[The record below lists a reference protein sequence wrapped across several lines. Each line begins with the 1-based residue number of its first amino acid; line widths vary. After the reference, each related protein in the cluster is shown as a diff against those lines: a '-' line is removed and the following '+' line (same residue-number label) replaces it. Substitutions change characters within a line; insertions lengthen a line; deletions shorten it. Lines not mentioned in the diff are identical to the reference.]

1 MRGPI
6 SVIIPAFNEEKALA
20 SVLSDI
26 RAALAEQSIEVEL
39 VVVDDGSTDR
49 TGAIARAAGARVLR
63 HRSNRGYGAALKA
76 GIAAARHDIIAIT
89 DADGTYISSDIPTLL
104 RALDGADM
112 VVGAR
117 TGPNVYIPPAR
128 RPAKWLLNRLAEF
141 VTGARIPD
149 LNSGLRVFRRPM
161 VMQYFPILPD
171 QFSWTTT
178 ITMALHCD
186 KYAVQYVPVNYLK
199 RTGRSKIVPRDAG
212 SFALL
217 ILRTAMLF
225 RPLRV
230 FAPVVIVS
238 LTYGIVKMIIDLLI
252 VRDRNISASAL
263 LGFLSALL
271 VLLIGMLGDALATR
285 LGRFS
290 PAAVAG
296 VGNRD
301 VADSDLENGSEDRL
315 T

>member
-1 MRGPI
+1 
-6 SVIIPAFNEEKALA
+6 
-20 SVLSDI
+20 
-26 RAALAEQSIEVEL
+26 
-39 VVVDDGSTDR
+39 
-49 TGAIARAAGARVLR
+49 
-63 HRSNRGYGAALKA
+63 
-76 GIAAARHDIIAIT
+76 
-89 DADGTYISSDIPTLL
+89 
-104 RALDGADM
+104 
-112 VVGAR
+112 
-117 TGPNVYIPPAR
+117 
-128 RPAKWLLNRLAEF
+128 
-141 VTGARIPD
+141 
-149 LNSGLRVFRRPM
+149 M

-186 KYAVQYVPVNYLK
+186 KYAVRYVPVNYLR
-199 RTGRSKIVPRDAG
+199 RTGQSKIVPRDAG

-230 FAPVVIVS
+230 FAPVVIAS
-238 LTYGIVKMIIDLLI
+238 LTYGIIKMIIDLVI
-252 VRDRNISASAL
+252 VGDRNISASAL

-296 VGNRD
+296 VGSRD
-301 VADSDLENGSEDRL
+301 VADSDLESVPDRL